1 MKYSILV
8 ILSWFFSSYAM
19 TNQESVDNEAI
30 VNTKVDPG
38 LINGT
43 EWDIV
48 CEPGKFLN
56 NDGTSLSCKQCSKN
70 IFRSSYASVNID
82 GAPDHLKHHKC
93 CSFPTQVVCMEMMKQ
108 YKDAC
113 DDATACSNYGGQCV
127 PSAEWLGGKTI
138 DDAMKVKNCFNFTD
152 KTSCEG
158 AQHTV
163 NGNDGSDT
171 YCWWSTASPTQQNN
185 KCKENPSTPL
195 YCGTQSNGQTNSYS
209 LKTII
214 GNYPSGSITNVDQFC
229 KSLDPNTCNDYSA
242 QGGGYGTGGS
252 SGGTNSACCQVVA

>member
-43 EWDIV
+43 EWDTI
-48 CEPGKFLN
+48 CQAGYFLN

-70 IFRSSYASVNID
+70 TFRSSYASVNID

-127 PSAEWLGGKTI
+127 PSAEWLGDKKI
-138 DDAMKVKNCFNFTD
+138 DDAMKANNCFNFTD
-152 KTSCEG
+152 KTSCET
-158 AQHTV
+158 APHTDDNGDAV
-163 NGNDGSDT
+163 NGNDGTNT

-185 KCKENPSTPL
+185 KCKENPSTPK
-195 YCGTQSNGQTNSYS
+195 YCGTQPDQTTNIYS

-229 KSLDPNTCNDYSA
+229 KSLDADTCADYSN
-242 QGGGYGTGGS
+242 GSGGYGGA
-252 SGGTNSACCQVVA
+252 NNDCCQVIP